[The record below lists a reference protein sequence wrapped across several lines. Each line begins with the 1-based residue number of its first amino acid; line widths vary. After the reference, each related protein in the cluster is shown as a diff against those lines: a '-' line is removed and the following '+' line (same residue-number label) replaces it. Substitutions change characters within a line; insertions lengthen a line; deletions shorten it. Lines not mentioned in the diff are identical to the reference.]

1 MVHLRPKVHQRGFKQ
16 PSDFIREPFQ
26 DLTCEAHSAQSV
38 DLVETA
44 TFQELH
50 GNGEIHMNTLAWA
63 IRQVPAYHARN
74 PTPDPLATAAP
85 IPFSLALPSP
95 PPTARYCILR
105 ARLSCPPPMPALS
118 HAPARTFKLS
128 CKTVASILHS
138 LFLTHP
144 CQYNYLP

>member
-85 IPFSLALPSP
+85 IPFSFALPSP
-95 PPTARYCILR
+95 PPDRSLLYPTR
-105 ARLSCPPPMPALS
+105 PPLMPAS
-118 HAPARTFKLS
+118 HARAFARTS
-128 CKTVASILHS
+128 PDIQA
-138 LFLTHP
+138 
-144 CQYNYLP
+144 

>member
-26 DLTCEAHSAQSV
+26 DLICEAHSAQSV
-38 DLVETA
+38 DLVEIA

-85 IPFSLALPSP
+85 IPFSLALPSTP
-95 PPTARYCILR
+95 PRPLAIVSYAPASH
-105 ARLSCPPPMPALS
+105 ARLPCPRF
-118 HAPARTFKLS
+118 RTHQPG
-128 CKTVASILHS
+128 HS
-138 LFLTHP
+138 SLAVKRLRQFYIR
-144 CQYNYLP
+144 CF